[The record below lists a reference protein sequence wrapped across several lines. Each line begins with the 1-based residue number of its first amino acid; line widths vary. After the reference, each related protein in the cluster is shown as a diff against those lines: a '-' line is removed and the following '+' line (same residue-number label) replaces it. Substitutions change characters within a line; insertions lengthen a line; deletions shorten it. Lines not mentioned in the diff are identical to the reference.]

1 MLDKN
6 SKTQILLIQK
16 LSDIFHII
24 NETKGT

>member
-16 LSDIFHII
+16 LSDIFHIR